1 MDHAWDIPY
10 WIREISLK
18 VVCMILTSKFDGAN
32 KDKVT
37 VRMINY
43 GKVWD
48 IPDCSTLY
56 KYTVF
61 S

>member
-32 KDKVT
+32 KDQVT

-43 GKVWD
+43 GKV
-48 IPDCSTLY
+48 
-56 KYTVF
+56 
-61 S
+61 